1 MEISIYQNQK
11 MREQQKEQIALKL
24 VKLIKEQNVN
34 VDIALKSFERAK
46 DIILI
51 STNV

>member
-1 MEISIYQNQK
+1 MEESIYQGKKN
-11 MREQQKEQIALKL
+11 REQQKEKIALKL
-24 VKLIKEQNVN
+24 VKLIKEQNVS